1 MADQWIQ
8 RFVKPGEELV
18 GRDLKLK
25 LGADGKLEIVGHSYE
40 GRHDKLF
47 GGVSV
52 STSIY
57 RNSRDVPVHI
67 ALYLDPVSKR
77 LYSIHAPD
85 SEFLKHGAQLE
96 REQEDEQRQSPRTA
110 E

>member
-1 MADQWIQ
+1 
-8 RFVKPGEELV
+8 V
-18 GRDLKLK
+18 GHDLKLK
-25 LGADGKLEIVGHSYE
+25 LGADGKLEIVDHAYE
-40 GRHDKLF
+40 GRPDRLF

-52 STSIY
+52 CTSIY

-67 ALYLDPVSKR
+67 VLYLDPVSKR

-85 SEFLKHGAQLE
+85 SEFLKIGAQLE